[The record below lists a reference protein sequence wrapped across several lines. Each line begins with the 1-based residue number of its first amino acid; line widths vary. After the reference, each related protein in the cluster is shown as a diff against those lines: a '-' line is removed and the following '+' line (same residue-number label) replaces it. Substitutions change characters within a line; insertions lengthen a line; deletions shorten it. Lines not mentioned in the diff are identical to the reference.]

1 MPPNERGQSAISPMR
16 MLGIAL
22 GVYLLWTLA
31 TYLLEGRVDLLI
43 SGDPIGRLI
52 YAVVANLLIGT
63 VLVLFVTSTFRIGS
77 EIPRKYF
84 GFQPPNRT
92 LVSILA
98 AFILGLI
105 VFVISAPRT
114 MDPIV
119 VLNVFAQVFNTST
132 AEILVV
138 YVLVGITGAYLTRS
152 LGRTPSMIVG
162 IVLAAILFGAYHIA
176 HSPPFNTVSLIL
188 LLTVIGAITAVYFF
202 LVREVYSTIVFH
214 NFLALIG
221 VIQNV
226 NIANFQAPNP
236 GLLGM
241 MLVTLAVLVALDAYL
256 IRSRP

>member
-1 MPPNERGQSAISPMR
+1 
-16 MLGIAL
+16 
-22 GVYLLWTLA
+22 
-31 TYLLEGRVDLLI
+31 
-43 SGDPIGRLI
+43 
-52 YAVVANLLIGT
+52 
-63 VLVLFVTSTFRIGS
+63 
-77 EIPRKYF
+77 
-84 GFQPPNRT
+84 
-92 LVSILA
+92 
-98 AFILGLI
+98 
-105 VFVISAPRT
+105 
-114 MDPIV
+114 
-119 VLNVFAQVFNTST
+119 
-132 AEILVV
+132 
-138 YVLVGITGAYLTRS
+138 
-152 LGRTPSMIVG
+152 MIVG